1 MKATEKIKAEMHE
14 KTDEFLRA
22 HQRALLEGVLE
33 ILEENAEMYHKILR
47 NGHDIWIQTTDERWE
62 RIYKQRDKLWLKIQ
76 LINCL
81 ENKIIENYY

>member
-1 MKATEKIKAEMHE
+1 MIEAI
-14 KTDEFLRA
+14 DEFLRA

-47 NGHDIWIQTTDERWE
+47 NGHDIWIQTTGDRWE
-62 RIYKQRDKLWLKIQ
+62 RIYKQRDKLWLKIH
-76 LINCL
+76 LINRL

>member
-1 MKATEKIKAEMHE
+1 MNATEKTKAKMNEAI
-14 KTDEFLRA
+14 DEFLRA
-22 HQRALLEGVLE
+22 HQRALLEGVLD

-47 NGHDIWIQTTDERWE
+47 NGHDIWIQTTGERWE

-81 ENKIIENYY
+81 EKKIIEKYY